1 MRALVVFESM
11 FSNTEKVAH
20 AVADGL
26 HVGGCPTVQVV
37 RVDRAPTTVPDD
49 VDLVVVGGP
58 THAFG
63 MTRPSSREEAVKQG
77 AEDVPT
83 AWGIR
88 EWVAEVHAPAHVRF
102 AVFDTRADKVRHLP
116 GSAAHQASRHLRR
129 RGFRLAS
136 GPTSYFVSST
146 TGPLVEDQTERA
158 TQWAETIARNLVA
171 TGAAQ

>member
-11 FSNTEKVAH
+11 FTNTEKVAH

-63 MTRPSSREEAVKQG
+63 MSRPSSREEAVHQG
-77 AEDVPT
+77 AEEVPT
-83 AWGIR
+83 TFGIR
-88 EWVAEVHAPAHVRF
+88 EWVGEVHAQAHVRF
-102 AVFDTRADKVRHLP
+102 AAFDTRIDKVRHLP
-116 GSAAHQASRHLRR
+116 GSAAHQASRLLRR

-146 TGPLVEDQTERA
+146 TGPLVEDQTQRA
-158 TQWAETIARNLVA
+158 TQWGETVARTLVA
-171 TGAAQ
+171 TGAAR

>member
-88 EWVAEVHAPAHVRF
+88 E
-102 AVFDTRADKVRHLP
+102 
-116 GSAAHQASRHLRR
+116 
-129 RGFRLAS
+129 
-136 GPTSYFVSST
+136 
-146 TGPLVEDQTERA
+146 
-158 TQWAETIARNLVA
+158 
-171 TGAAQ
+171 